1 METEKAE
8 GRLSRCTTASKAADG
23 RGLQSRQGRRKVCLA
38 FSLMKKGLPVAKNG
52 GISAEILEEARRF
65 SYARYDS
72 FENFDCVSLEML
84 DFENILLSIG
94 SVILYLEKGKA
105 FFFTS
110 KMDIV
115 TALLEECL
123 EGLGERV
130 TLNRVIYSFF
140 ELQTKKDD
148 IIFDSIEKEIMDL
161 EQALIA
167 TGKRDC
173 VSEIISLRKRLMVLK
188 KYYEQFLN
196 VLDIL
201 VENENG
207 IFDGKTLRSFKMLY
221 RRTERRFQN
230 VLNLREYV
238 TQVRE
243 SYEAEVDI
251 SLNTTMKIFTVVT
264 TIFLPLTLIVGWYGM
279 NLKMPEYGWKY
290 GYLFVGLLS
299 LTCIAGIIIFFKRK
313 KWF

>member
-1 METEKAE
+1 MQGFLHTKRDAGKDGNRE
-8 GRLSRCTTASKAADG
+8 GRGEVKQMYYSIKSGGWQRIAEPTG
-23 RGLQSRQGRRKVCLA
+23 QEEGLLGIFPYEKMLA
-38 FSLMKKGLPVAKNG
+38 CGKKW

-110 KMDIV
+110 KIDIV

-148 IIFDSIEKEIMDL
+148 IIFDSIEKRL
-161 EQALIA
+161 W
-167 TGKRDC
+167 TWSRH
-173 VSEIISLRKRLMVLK
+173 SLQRGSGIVFRRSSACA
-188 KYYEQFLN
+188 
-196 VLDIL
+196 
-201 VENENG
+201 NG
-207 IFDGKTLRSFKMLY
+207 
-221 RRTERRFQN
+221 
-230 VLNLREYV
+230 
-238 TQVRE
+238 
-243 SYEAEVDI
+243 
-251 SLNTTMKIFTVVT
+251 
-264 TIFLPLTLIVGWYGM
+264 
-279 NLKMPEYGWKY
+279 
-290 GYLFVGLLS
+290 
-299 LTCIAGIIIFFKRK
+299 
-313 KWF
+313 

>member
-1 METEKAE
+1 MYYSIKSGGWQRIAEPTGQEEGLLGIFPYEKM
-8 GRLSRCTTASKAADG
+8 
-23 RGLQSRQGRRKVCLA
+23 LA
-38 FSLMKKGLPVAKNG
+38 CGKKW
-52 GISAEILEEARRF
+52 F

-148 IIFDSIEKEIMDL
+148 IIVEPHFKPDFDLDL
-161 EQALIA
+161 L
-167 TGKRDC
+167 
-173 VSEIISLRKRLMVLK
+173 
-188 KYYEQFLN
+188 
-196 VLDIL
+196 
-201 VENENG
+201 
-207 IFDGKTLRSFKMLY
+207 
-221 RRTERRFQN
+221 
-230 VLNLREYV
+230 
-238 TQVRE
+238 
-243 SYEAEVDI
+243 
-251 SLNTTMKIFTVVT
+251 
-264 TIFLPLTLIVGWYGM
+264 
-279 NLKMPEYGWKY
+279 
-290 GYLFVGLLS
+290 
-299 LTCIAGIIIFFKRK
+299 
-313 KWF
+313 

>member
-1 METEKAE
+1 MYY
-8 GRLSRCTTASKAADG
+8 SI
-23 RGLQSRQGRRKVCLA
+23 
-38 FSLMKKGLPVAKNG
+38 KNG
-52 GISAEILEEARRF
+52 IWQKKQNGIEEEEGILGIFSYEEMPACGKKWGIAPEILEEAKRF

-84 DFENILLSIG
+84 DFQNILLSRG

-110 KMDIV
+110 KV
-115 TALLEECL
+115 EEVAKLLETCMEN
-123 EGLGERV
+123 LGERV
-130 TLNRVIYSFF
+130 TLNRVIYFFF
-140 ELQTKKDD
+140 ETQTKEDE
-148 IIFDSIEKEIMDL
+148 IAFDGIEKEIMDL

-230 VLNLREYV
+230 VLNLRESV

-264 TIFLPLTLIVGWYGM
+264 IIFLPLTLIVGWYGM
-279 NLKMPEYGWKY
+279 NFNMPEYGWRY
-290 GYLFVGLLS
+290 GYLFVS
-299 LTCIAGIIIFFKRK
+299 LISLVCIAAVIFIFKKK